1 MASSPGEVQ
10 ILGAII
16 AFESGHQSKFGG
28 CLLMWQQFGQTG
40 HGVPLLQIQHPNLIS
55 RGRWRPEKIGQLPL
69 LEFYEMTAMSI

>member
-1 MASSPGEVQ
+1 MR
-10 ILGAII
+10 
-16 AFESGHQSKFGG
+16 
-28 CLLMWQQFGQTG
+28 QQFGQIG